1 MFLQLLK
8 SHLGQAH
15 SEKINADR
23 TITMPEYAKAGDIG
37 FIYCPYDGT
46 IVSSFIISGSDENNK
61 MITLSYDLLNDGKT
75 AFRVDSNCIG
85 CGDDLKEVI
94 VYHFDD

>member
-1 MFLQLLK
+1 
-8 SHLGQAH
+8 
-15 SEKINADR
+15 
-23 TITMPEYAKAGDIG
+23 MPEYAKAGDIC

-94 VYHFDD
+94 VYHFDN